1 MAQNKIS
8 RRSFLRGAGASATIA
23 AASCMAPSAAACDIK
38 SLWSMDL
45 QILAT
50 SDTHGKFDPWDYAAN
65 KADASGS
72 VAQQATAIKQCRTRN
87 TLVVDAGDTIQAN
100 SAELFLN
107 DDLHPMI
114 AAMNAIGYD
123 IWTTGNHEYN
133 YGMDVLKK
141 VMGQQ
146 KAKVLTGNVYAPD
159 GTPLAD
165 GYTII
170 KKGTVKIGVIGM
182 VTPNI
187 IRWDAKNLEGW
198 KVTNPVDE
206 SRRIIDKIKD
216 QVDVLIGVMHMDTE
230 NEYGVYGSGVTDL
243 ANACPEFDV
252 IVGGHGH
259 RSIPNM
265 MINNVL
271 VVENKNAGATLSEI
285 HVYLERQL
293 DGKWKVVN
301 RTSENLQIKEYE
313 PDPELTA
320 LLASYDTRAKEDAVT
335 PIGELKGGDLAPEN
349 EIDCLPQAMV
359 QDTALLDFINEVQMY
374 YTGAQVS
381 ATALTSMTSQMR
393 AGTIRKC
400 DMASI
405 YTYQN
410 TLYKLQMTGE
420 QLRRFMEWSAAFFK
434 TWKPDEVTIAFDPSV
449 RYYLYDAFE
458 GVNYELDVSKEPGHR
473 IKNLKWPNGKAVKD
487 TDTFVVAVNNYRA
500 TTQLLTYADIF
511 KEGDELPKLL
521 EIDVRGD
528 VLGFGGRIISKD
540 DPGAKY
546 MNTPETIVYS
556 KRRVLY
562 GLNLA
567 KKSKRSNIILVEGNI
582 DVVMLH
588 QAGFDNACASM
599 GTALTTEQLQLLSR
613 YTKEI
618 VLCYDN
624 DDAGKVATQKALTL
638 LNNTDFQVKVLELP
652 KRLVDGEYIK
662 QDADDFIKFQGKDA
676 FEHLLSGSE
685 SGMDFRMAQL
695 KSKFD
700 LKSDEGRIGF
710 AEAAAGLLSTVPN
723 AVEREIYTVRASEAA
738 GITPDAMKL
747 EVERARKRAR
757 YKERRE
763 QERRDLNPAASAQP
777 RERSIRYTDL
787 RSALAE
793 EGVLRLLTL
802 DDSLFGENPPIREE
816 DFSSPL
822 LGRFFTALR
831 AAARERAGEHPSA
844 GGIFHVG
851 GDQPLDRYPAKAG
864 VAQKRRA
871 GAQRLLHY
879 HFRRSSQTRSR
890 QRRSPD
896 GRDGKE

>member
-170 KKGTVKIGVIGM
+170 KKGGVKIGVIGM

-187 IRWDAKNLEGW
+187 TRWDAKNLEGW
-198 KVTNPVDE
+198 TVTNPVDE
-206 SRRIIDKIKD
+206 SRKIIDKIKND
-216 QVDVLIGVMHMDTE
+216 VDVIIGVMHMDID

-252 IVGGHGH
+252 IVAAHGH
-259 RSIPNM
+259 KSIPNK
-265 MINNVL
+265 MINGVL
-271 VVENKNAGATLSEI
+271 VVENKNAGATVSDI
-285 HVYLERQL
+285 HVYLERGL
-293 DGKWKVVN
+293 NGKWKVKD
-301 RTSENLQIKEYE
+301 RTSENLIIKDYA

-320 LLASYDTRAKEDAVT
+320 LLAEYDQRAKDDAVT
-335 PIGELKGGDLAPEN
+335 PIGQLVGGDLAPEN

-410 TLYKLQMTGE
+410 TLYKLQMNGW
-420 QLRRFMEWSAAFFK
+420 QLRQFMEWSAAFFK
-434 TWKPDEVTIAFDPSV
+434 TWEPGDVTIAFDSSV
-449 RYYLYDAFE
+449 RYYLYDAFA
-458 GVNYELDVSKEPGHR
+458 GVKYDLDISKQPGNR
-473 IKNLKWPNGKAVKD
+473 IQNLTWMDGRPVQD
-487 TDTFVVAVNNYRA
+487 DDSFVVAVNNYRA
-500 TTQLLTYADIF
+500 TTQLLAYADIF

-528 VLGFGGRIISKD
+528 VGGVR
-540 DPGAKY
+540 
-546 MNTPETIVYS
+546 E
-556 KRRVLY
+556 
-562 GLNLA
+562 
-567 KKSKRSNIILVEGNI
+567 
-582 DVVMLH
+582 
-588 QAGFDNACASM
+588 
-599 GTALTTEQLQLLSR
+599 LL
-613 YTKEI
+613 
-618 VLCYDN
+618 
-624 DDAGKVATQKALTL
+624 
-638 LNNTDFQVKVLELP
+638 
-652 KRLVDGEYIK
+652 GEYIRTVK
-662 QDADDFIKFQGKDA
+662 GGTIEPHVDNNWKLVGNNWNAADHEKAVKLLREGKLALSENADSRTLPGKAITTGDIAA
-676 FEHLLSGSE
+676 F
-685 SGMDFRMAQL
+685 
-695 KSKFD
+695 
-700 LKSDEGRIGF
+700 
-710 AEAAAGLLSTVPN
+710 
-723 AVEREIYTVRASEAA
+723 
-738 GITPDAMKL
+738 
-747 EVERARKRAR
+747 
-757 YKERRE
+757 
-763 QERRDLNPAASAQP
+763 
-777 RERSIRYTDL
+777 
-787 RSALAE
+787 
-793 EGVLRLLTL
+793 
-802 DDSLFGENPPIREE
+802 
-816 DFSSPL
+816 
-822 LGRFFTALR
+822 
-831 AAARERAGEHPSA
+831 
-844 GGIFHVG
+844 
-851 GDQPLDRYPAKAG
+851 
-864 VAQKRRA
+864 
-871 GAQRLLHY
+871 
-879 HFRRSSQTRSR
+879 
-890 QRRSPD
+890 
-896 GRDGKE
+896 

>member
-100 SAELFLN
+100 SAELFLK
-107 DDLHPMI
+107 DDLHPMV

-187 IRWDAKNLEGW
+187 IRW
-198 KVTNPVDE
+198 
-206 SRRIIDKIKD
+206 
-216 QVDVLIGVMHMDTE
+216 
-230 NEYGVYGSGVTDL
+230 DL

-320 LLASYDTRAKEDAVT
+320 LLAPYDTRAKEDAVT

-500 TTQLLTYADIF
+500 TTQLLTAADIF
-511 KEGDELPKLL
+511 LPGEDLPKLL

-528 VLGFGGRIISKD
+528 VGGIR
-540 DPGAKY
+540 
-546 MNTPETIVYS
+546 E
-556 KRRVLY
+556 
-562 GLNLA
+562 
-567 KKSKRSNIILVEGNI
+567 
-582 DVVMLH
+582 
-588 QAGFDNACASM
+588 
-599 GTALTTEQLQLLSR
+599 LL
-613 YTKEI
+613 
-618 VLCYDN
+618 
-624 DDAGKVATQKALTL
+624 
-638 LNNTDFQVKVLELP
+638 
-652 KRLVDGEYIK
+652 GEYIRTVK
-662 QDADDFIKFQGKDA
+662 GGTIEPHVNNNWKIVGNNWKAADHQKAVQLLREGKLALNENADARTLPGKAITTAEIAKF
-676 FEHLLSGSE
+676 
-685 SGMDFRMAQL
+685 
-695 KSKFD
+695 
-700 LKSDEGRIGF
+700 
-710 AEAAAGLLSTVPN
+710 
-723 AVEREIYTVRASEAA
+723 
-738 GITPDAMKL
+738 
-747 EVERARKRAR
+747 
-757 YKERRE
+757 
-763 QERRDLNPAASAQP
+763 
-777 RERSIRYTDL
+777 
-787 RSALAE
+787 
-793 EGVLRLLTL
+793 
-802 DDSLFGENPPIREE
+802 
-816 DFSSPL
+816 
-822 LGRFFTALR
+822 
-831 AAARERAGEHPSA
+831 
-844 GGIFHVG
+844 
-851 GDQPLDRYPAKAG
+851 
-864 VAQKRRA
+864 
-871 GAQRLLHY
+871 
-879 HFRRSSQTRSR
+879 
-890 QRRSPD
+890 
-896 GRDGKE
+896 